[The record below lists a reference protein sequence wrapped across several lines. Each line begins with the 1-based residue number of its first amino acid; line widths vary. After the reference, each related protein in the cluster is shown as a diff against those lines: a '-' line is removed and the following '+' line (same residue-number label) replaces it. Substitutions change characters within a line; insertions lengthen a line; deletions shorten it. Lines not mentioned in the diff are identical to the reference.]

1 MRLRERVKEE
11 WSGVKMEGGLE
22 EKGEVENRFE
32 SERRRKRVSAQIS
45 RDKKKS
51 YLKKMEEENL
61 GLRS

>member
-1 MRLRERVKEE
+1 MRERVKEE
-11 WSGVKMEGGLE
+11 CVGVKVEGEWE
-22 EKGEVENRFE
+22 ERGEVENRFE

>member
-1 MRLRERVKEE
+1 MRERAKEE
-11 WSGVKMEGGLE
+11 CVGVKMEGDVE
-22 EKGEVENRFE
+22 EREEVENRFE

>member
-1 MRLRERVKEE
+1 M
-11 WSGVKMEGGLE
+11 KMEGDVE
-22 EKGEVENRFE
+22 EREEVENRFE